1 MKNNILNR
9 VEKLESILTS
19 NDLII
24 YATTDK
30 GELVEEKAKKVLTA
44 DGKLKKGFSGI
55 GKRNHIVVK
64 GNNLED
70 VDTILKY
77 IATSSNPL

>member
-1 MKNNILNR
+1 MNNNILNR
-9 VEKLESILTS
+9 IEKLESVLTS

-30 GELVEEKAKKVLTA
+30 GKLVEEKAKKVLTA
-44 DGKLKKGFSGI
+44 DGQLKKGFSGI
-55 GKRNHIVVK
+55 GKGNHVVVK